1 MKSDTCREKCTV
13 KVTVSKSCDLVF
25 AAEFHRQPMEFIQ
38 QWCHMVSLLTL
49 LLHVLLLNLSLH
61 PFHSSVP
68 SSNAVSSVP
77 PPDIASSIPCSSDA
91 VPLVLSSDA
100 VPSVLSSDA
109 VFLVPFLMLSFHSL
123 LPSLSLQFFFFF
135 LSHTVSLVPW
145 SFCPILS
152 LLVVSS
158 LL

>member
-1 MKSDTCREKCTV
+1 MTVGKSY
-13 KVTVSKSCDLVF
+13 DLVF

-49 LLHVLLLNLSLH
+49 LLHVLLLNFSLH
-61 PFHSSVP
+61 LFHSSVP

-109 VFLVPFLMLSFHSL
+109 VSLVPFLM
-123 LPSLSLQFFFFF
+123 LSLQFFFFF
-135 LSHTVSLVPW
+135 SHTVSLVPW